1 MNQISLSFN
10 AFQKDFA
17 ADISPFY
24 EAHENSFD
32 FAGIHGR
39 KHISRAIVFGE
50 CIARYY
56 AKHFGLRVDFEAVR
70 TAIAFHD
77 AGREGN
83 GRDLWEA
90 ESAALCLEY
99 LQQKN
104 KPKTYC
110 SQVANFISQKEEA
123 HSWGQIVHDADVL
136 EIMRLFCNT
145 PNGLQKFRTG
155 ELFFLSYKDVLL
167 PLTSKVEKTARNQVI
182 EEAWSLI
189 RTTEEAGTIRI
200 SSNYLQDLVAWI
212 GENEAKFPFIWECL
226 FKE

>member
-1 MNQISLSFN
+1 MNPASLSFN
-10 AFQKDFA
+10 AFQKDFT
-17 ADISPFY
+17 ADIAPFY

-56 AKHFGLRVDFEAVR
+56 AKHFHLQVDFEAAR

-83 GRDLWEA
+83 GKDWWET
-90 ESAALCLEY
+90 ESAALCLAY

-104 KPKTYC
+104 KDEIYC

-123 HSWGQIVHDADVL
+123 HSWGQIVYDADVL

-145 PNGLQKFRTG
+145 PDGLQKFRTG
-155 ELFFLSYKDVLL
+155 ELYFLSHKDVLI
-167 PLTSKVEKTARNQVI
+167 PPTSKAEKTARNQII
-182 EEAWSLI
+182 EEAWALI
-189 RTTEEAGTIRI
+189 RATEEAGTIRV
-200 SSNYLQDLVAWI
+200 SNDYLQDLVKWI

-226 FKE
+226 FKA